1 MFNKGFIAIFPSKE
15 DRNYH
20 HGGGTV
26 MKKSKAG
33 DKKER
38 AKGTRL
44 LDSKFW
50 VDPMSGPMRV
60 IKEL

>member
-1 MFNKGFIAIFPSKE
+1 
-15 DRNYH
+15 
-20 HGGGTV
+20 
-26 MKKSKAG
+26 MKKVKTE